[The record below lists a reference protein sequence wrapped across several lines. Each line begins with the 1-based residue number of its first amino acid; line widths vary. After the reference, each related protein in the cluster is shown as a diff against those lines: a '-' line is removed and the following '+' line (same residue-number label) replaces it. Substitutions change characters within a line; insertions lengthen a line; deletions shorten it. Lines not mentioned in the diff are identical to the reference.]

1 MVADLE
7 HVNSGQLA
15 ALVDGLQNARL
26 RISSQKYR
34 LGRVAGYHHDA
45 RLIGSCVLHRAG
57 WRHHIEFD
65 GAHPQSIAVDQL
77 LHVPRCVALGVAD
90 HSEIGLQRAR
100 WEQDDRD
107 VND

>member
-1 MVADLE
+1 VVADLE

-45 RLIGSCVLHRAG
+45 RLVSGCVLHRAG
-57 WRHHIEFD
+57 WRHHIELD
-65 GAHPQSIAVDQL
+65 GAHPQSIAIDQL
-77 LHVPRCVALGVAD
+77 LHVPRCVVLGVAD
-90 HSEIGLQRAR
+90 HRDIGLQRAGR
-100 WEQDDRD
+100 EEDDRD
-107 VND
+107 ASD